1 MGAGN
6 ASSTMYNTNVNLNT
20 FGGSKKQGIT
30 SRVGLDNWANVAIQT
45 YSNGYGRNKLFYMNQ
60 LGGVGAGQSMFNG
73 RFSQKDGVHDNIDEL
88 IHRLEFLLD
97 LYYTNPSDPYQLALV
112 GNQETV
118 RQDLIMTRE
127 QGLENEPHDP
137 IIHFD
142 DAYVYPSMRDRDL
155 IIGIIAYLNN
165 IIRQDIPYM
174 EYYGIHTLAY
184 VPRKTGKILQ
194 IAGFGLTT
202 WHNLRVY
209 TGSPFMYMSFPLYPP
224 FQYYTLMS
232 STQLSTGATAPVNN
246 GVVPPFYNN
255 LPVQVV
261 AESAFDATNS
271 GLLTGTFDMSKS
283 SVTNIGSSAFNGQT
297 MTTVILPSSNFP
309 EILANTFYGCQ
320 NLTAINLSNVMSIGG
335 SAFSNCNRLTTIDL
349 SSATEI
355 DTYAFSPCNRLTTV
369 TMSPGLYGGNVYIA
383 SYAFYLCN
391 QLTTIDLSNVYHIGT
406 YAFFGCNLTTVDLSN
421 VTSLESGAFYGCYG
435 LVASVSS
442 SSFLSN
448 RDQYFAMSATVNLV
462 EPPNPFPIYP

>member
-30 SRVGLDNWANVAIQT
+30 SRVGLDNWANVAVQT

-88 IHRLEFLLD
+88 IHRLEVLLG

-112 GNQETV
+112 GNQETF

-127 QGLENEPHDP
+127 QGLENDPHDP
-137 IIHFD
+137 MIHFD

-155 IIGIIAYLNN
+155 IIGIIGYLNN

-194 IAGFGLTT
+194 SAGFGLTT

-209 TGSPFMYMSFPLYPP
+209 TGSPFMYQSFPSVKP

-232 STQLSTGATAPVNN
+232 STILQNGTTAPVNN
-246 GVVPPFYNN
+246 GVVPSVYNN
-255 LPVQVV
+255 LPVLVV

-271 GLLTGTFDMSKS
+271 GLLTGTFDLSKS

-297 MTTVILPSSNFP
+297 MTTVILPSTLP
-309 EILANTFYGCQ
+309 EILANTFYG
-320 NLTAINLSNVMSIGG
+320 
-335 SAFSNCNRLTTIDL
+335 
-349 SSATEI
+349 
-355 DTYAFSPCNRLTTV
+355 
-369 TMSPGLYGGNVYIA
+369 
-383 SYAFYLCN
+383 
-391 QLTTIDLSNVYHIGT
+391 
-406 YAFFGCNLTTVDLSN
+406 
-421 VTSLESGAFYGCYG
+421 
-435 LVASVSS
+435 
-442 SSFLSN
+442 
-448 RDQYFAMSATVNLV
+448 
-462 EPPNPFPIYP
+462 